1 MSTRR
6 DEPTHVVAVSGAV
19 RDDRGRV
26 LLVHVVERGWE
37 LPGGQVEEGEGL
49 LDALV
54 REIEEETGCEVQVER
69 LLAVESRVSP
79 PVMVLLLFA
88 CRHVAGAPRS
98 RDPAVT
104 ETGWFT
110 PAEATALVERC
121 PSAERLELALR
132 SDTAVLHRK
141 YRTHPYE
148 TLEETALG

>member
-6 DEPTHVVAVSGAV
+6 DDPTHVVAVTGAV

-26 LLVHVVERGWE
+26 LLVHVTQRGWE

-54 REIEEETGCEVQVER
+54 REIEEETGCNVQVER
-69 LLAVESRVSP
+69 LLALESRVSA
-79 PVMVLLLFA
+79 PVMVLALFA
-88 CRHVAGAPRS
+88 CRHVAGTPRS

-104 ETGWFT
+104 ETAWFT
-110 PAEATALVERC
+110 PAEATALVERS

-132 SDTAVLHRK
+132 GDTAVFHRK

-148 TLEETALG
+148 KLEETALG